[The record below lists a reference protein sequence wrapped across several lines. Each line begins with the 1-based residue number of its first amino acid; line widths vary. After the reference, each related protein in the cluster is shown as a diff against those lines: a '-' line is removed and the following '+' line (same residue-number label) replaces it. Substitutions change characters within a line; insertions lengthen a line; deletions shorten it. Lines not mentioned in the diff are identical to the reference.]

1 MSFWNWNLW
10 NSLVDGNEPNAKTLK
25 YSYDTAKFER
35 PFCYILA
42 PISNMQQIW
51 ICKQFFFLDF
61 LFSKVFLKK
70 SISVFAGLSV
80 EKIMFWLAIILAFGA
95 HFSTLFWAFLTIFGF
110 ISPFKL
116 TGQKSLKI
124 HLIFKVAFITQNTWF
139 LSGNDMVT
147 TYLIK
152 RKINKHDRAFSN

>member
-80 EKIMFWLAIILAFGA
+80 EKIMFWLAIILAFWR
-95 HFSTLFWAFLTIFGF
+95 T
-110 ISPFKL
+110 
-116 TGQKSLKI
+116 
-124 HLIFKVAFITQNTWF
+124 V
-139 LSGNDMVT
+139 
-147 TYLIK
+147 
-152 RKINKHDRAFSN
+152 